1 MLESKF
7 QRELIADLH
16 NRFPGCIV
24 IKNDPNYLQG
34 FPDLTI
40 FYEDRWALL
49 ECKKSADAPHQ
60 PNQDFYI
67 HKAGAMSY
75 GAFIFPENREEI
87 LNELEQALHKGR

>member
-7 QRELIADLH
+7 QRELIAELH
-16 NRFPGCIV
+16 NLFPGCIV

-49 ECKKSADAPHQ
+49 ECKKSADASHQ

-67 HKAGAMSY
+67 HKASAMSY